1 MRAYRVGVNYGM
13 VSDNIPPP
21 DQVITMCKSRNIQ
34 RLRLFEPN
42 PGALAALSFSGI
54 EVILGT
60 RNEDLPKLAVD
71 PSYAKTWV
79 ETHVMPHI
87 DTTLFKYISAGNE
100 VIPGELANYVL
111 PAMKNLDAAL
121 KAVGR
126 KIPVSTTVPSNV
138 LGISYPPSAGKF
150 SPVTAPVMEPIV
162 AFLAS
167 ESYPLLVNIYP
178 YFAYIGNPK
187 DISLDYA
194 LFNSE
199 KVVVR
204 DGALGYK
211 NLFDAMVDAVYAALE
226 KAGGSTVRIVLSE
239 TGWPSAGG
247 DGLVATI
254 NNAQTYNRNLISHL
268 ALSPGTPR
276 RPRQDLE
283 TYIFALFNEDLKA
296 VGTERNFGLFYPN
309 MTEVYGVS
317 LKGPFSRACHCFGDV
332 YCFFIKFA
340 LFLSKKN
347 SLLRTGAYRIGMN
360 YGMVSDNI
368 PPPGQVISMCTSRS
382 IQRLRL
388 FEPNPA
394 ALAALSSS
402 GIEVILGTR
411 NEDLPK
417 LAADASYAETWVE
430 THVMPHA
437 NTTFFKCISLGN
449 EVIPSDLA
457 NYVLLAMKNLD
468 AALKACKP
476 IINRE
481 TKYSPLFQQIPV
493 STTVRSN
500 VLGISYP
507 PSAGEFSN
515 VTAPIMEPII
525 AFLAAESYPL
535 LVNVYPYFAYIGNP
549 KDISLDYALFNS
561 NEVVVRDGELEY
573 TNLFVAMVDA
583 VYAALEKAGGP
594 TVRIVV

>member
-1 MRAYRVGVNYGM
+1 MSCILSVKLGFLVFAYAVAISIAYTGAYRIGVNYGM

-21 DQVITMCKSRNIQ
+21 GQVISMCTSRNIR

-42 PGALAALSFSGI
+42 PAALAALSSSGI

-79 ETHVMPHI
+79 ETHVLPHI

-100 VIPGELANYVL
+100 VIPGKLANYVL

-121 KAVGR
+121 KSVGR

-167 ESYPLLVNIYP
+167 ESYPLLVNVYP

-194 LFNSE
+194 LFNSK

-211 NLFDAMVDAVYAALE
+211 NLFDAMVDAIYAALE
-226 KAGGSTVRIVLSE
+226 KAGGSTVKIVVSE

-276 RPRQDLE
+276 RPTQDLE

-317 LKGPFSRACHCFGDV
+317 LEGPFSRAFG
-332 YCFFIKFA
+332 
-340 LFLSKKN
+340 
-347 SLLRTGAYRIGMN
+347 
-360 YGMVSDNI
+360 
-368 PPPGQVISMCTSRS
+368 Q
-382 IQRLRL
+382 
-388 FEPNPA
+388 
-394 ALAALSSS
+394 
-402 GIEVILGTR
+402 
-411 NEDLPK
+411 
-417 LAADASYAETWVE
+417 
-430 THVMPHA
+430 
-437 NTTFFKCISLGN
+437 
-449 EVIPSDLA
+449 
-457 NYVLLAMKNLD
+457 
-468 AALKACKP
+468 
-476 IINRE
+476 
-481 TKYSPLFQQIPV
+481 
-493 STTVRSN
+493 
-500 VLGISYP
+500 
-507 PSAGEFSN
+507 
-515 VTAPIMEPII
+515 
-525 AFLAAESYPL
+525 
-535 LVNVYPYFAYIGNP
+535 
-549 KDISLDYALFNS
+549 
-561 NEVVVRDGELEY
+561 
-573 TNLFVAMVDA
+573 
-583 VYAALEKAGGP
+583 
-594 TVRIVV
+594 